1 MKAIL
6 PHSFYIF
13 ASQFTLESMLNQI
26 SFLSYH
32 IFCNPD
38 EATKCFAKTFN
49 YTITINHRVIKG
61 KTNVVQTWIIDLY
74 YDLVVTENYGE
85 KDISKD
91 ETIYLITLYN
101 DYCNVRDKKLS
112 KKDILLFVYGFFG
125 EQKDFQTNF
134 SFKERFSREKYILD
148 NLSCKEHSDN
158 TFGINIPDKFVE
170 ITGYTTDCYSALVY
184 FILLL
189 FIQSNGVI
197 SQSQIPLLNS
207 EIFTQ
212 ENIITVLNQHS
223 ADIDDIRNSS
233 LKRQFLY
240 TKPILKIG
248 EKYISANAFLIN
260 ALFENSNYWILR
272 NDYQRIH
279 SQHFINAFGIYF
291 EMYVEEV
298 LKNCLSNGK
307 FSKIPTENDEK
318 RADWIINIENYTFI
332 VEQKSSLSLLGIKQ
346 NQPDIEAMKRHILK
360 TWGEAVRQLN
370 ETQADLSLDTPIKI
384 ILVYEDYYK
393 AECLEELFRLDSEI
407 VNDYNYWLMTINE
420 FEMLFHTYKTNTEL
434 FFDIIANKIKLE
446 HTQSHEGREM
456 ELLLSQK
463 GISENLYIQES
474 GIIQQYQR
482 IEELV
487 RSISNN

>member
-1 MKAIL
+1 MKANL
-6 PHSFYIF
+6 PHPFYIY
-13 ASQFTLESMLNQI
+13 ASQFTLESVLEQI
-26 SFLSYH
+26 SILSYH
-32 IFCNPD
+32 IFCNSD
-38 EATKCFAKTFN
+38 ETTKCFAKTID
-49 YTITINHRVIKG
+49 YKIMINHRIFNG
-61 KTNVVQTWIIDLY
+61 KTNVVQTWIIDLF
-74 YDLVVTENYGE
+74 YDLVAAEDYGD
-85 KDISKD
+85 KVITKD
-91 ETIYLITLYN
+91 ETVYLISLYN
-101 DYCNVRDKKLS
+101 DFCNIRDKKLN

-148 NLSCKEHSDN
+148 ILSCKEHSDN
-158 TFGINIPDKFVE
+158 TFGINVPGKFFE
-170 ITGYTTDCYSALVY
+170 ITGFTTDCYSALVY
-184 FILLL
+184 YILLM
-189 FIQSNGVI
+189 FIQNNGVI
-197 SQSQIPLLNS
+197 TQSQILSLNNDV
-207 EIFTQ
+207 FTQ
-212 ENIITVLNQHS
+212 ENIITVLNQYS
-223 ADIDDIRNSS
+223 ATIDNIRNSS

-240 TKPILKIG
+240 AKPILKIG
-248 EKYISANAFLIN
+248 EKFISANAFLMN
-260 ALFENSNYWILR
+260 ALFMNSNYWIIR

-291 EMYVEEV
+291 EMYVEE
-298 LKNCLSNGK
+298 LLNNCLSNDQ

-318 RADWIINIENYTFI
+318 RADWIIIIENYTFL

-370 ETQADLSLDTPIKI
+370 ETQAALSLDTPIKI

-393 AECLEELFRLDSEI
+393 AECLEELFRLDPEI

-420 FEMLFHTYKTNTEL
+420 FEMFFHTYKSNQEL
-434 FFDIIANKIKLE
+434 FFDIIVNKIELE

-474 GIIQQYQR
+474 EIIQQYQR

>member
-1 MKAIL
+1 MKANL
-6 PHSFYIF
+6 PHPFYIF
-13 ASQFTLESMLNQI
+13 ASQFTLESMLKQI

-38 EATKCFAKTFN
+38 ETTNCFAKTIN
-49 YTITINHRVIKG
+49 YSIINHRVING

-74 YDLVVTENYGE
+74 YDLVASEDYGDRE
-85 KDISKD
+85 ISKD
-91 ETIYLITLYN
+91 ETVHLISLYN
-101 DYCNVRDKKLS
+101 DFCNVRDKKLS

-148 NLSCKEHSDN
+148 VLSCKEHPDN
-158 TFGINIPDKFVE
+158 TFDINVPSKFFE

-184 FILLL
+184 YILLL
-189 FIQSNGVI
+189 FIQNNGVI
-197 SQSQIPLLNS
+197 AQSQIPSPNN
-207 EIFTQ
+207 EVFTK
-212 ENIITVLNQHS
+212 EDIVTVLNYYS
-223 ADIDDIRNSS
+223 ANIDNIRNST

-240 TKPILKIG
+240 AKPILKIG
-248 EKYISANAFLIN
+248 EKFISANAFLMN

-298 LKNCLSNGK
+298 LDNCLSNIQ
-307 FSKIPTENDEK
+307 FSKIQTVNDEK
-318 RADWIINIENYTFI
+318 RADWIISLENYTFL

-360 TWGEAVRQLN
+360 TWGKAVKQLN
-370 ETQADLSLDTPIKI
+370 ETQTALSLDAPIKI

-393 AECLEELFRLDSEI
+393 AECLEELFKLDSGI

-420 FEMLFHTYKTNTEL
+420 FEMLFHTYKSNTEL
-434 FFDIIANKIKLE
+434 FFDIIVNKIELE
-446 HTQSHEGREM
+446 HTQSHDGREI

-463 GISENLYIQES
+463 GVSENSYIQES
-474 GIIQQYQR
+474 GLMQQYQK
-482 IEELV
+482 IEELL

>member
-1 MKAIL
+1 M
-6 PHSFYIF
+6 
-13 ASQFTLESMLNQI
+13 
-26 SFLSYH
+26 
-32 IFCNPD
+32 
-38 EATKCFAKTFN
+38 
-49 YTITINHRVIKG
+49 
-61 KTNVVQTWIIDLY
+61 
-74 YDLVVTENYGE
+74 
-85 KDISKD
+85 
-91 ETIYLITLYN
+91 
-101 DYCNVRDKKLS
+101 
-112 KKDILLFVYGFFG
+112 
-125 EQKDFQTNF
+125 
-134 SFKERFSREKYILD
+134 
-148 NLSCKEHSDN
+148 
-158 TFGINIPDKFVE
+158 
-170 ITGYTTDCYSALVY
+170 
-184 FILLL
+184 

-332 VEQKSSLSLLGIKQ
+332 LEQKSSLSLLGIKQ
-346 NQPDIEAMKRHILK
+346 NQPILK
-360 TWGEAVRQLN
+360 Q
-370 ETQADLSLDTPIKI
+370 
-384 ILVYEDYYK
+384 
-393 AECLEELFRLDSEI
+393 
-407 VNDYNYWLMTINE
+407 
-420 FEMLFHTYKTNTEL
+420 
-434 FFDIIANKIKLE
+434 
-446 HTQSHEGREM
+446 
-456 ELLLSQK
+456 
-463 GISENLYIQES
+463 
-474 GIIQQYQR
+474 
-482 IEELV
+482 
-487 RSISNN
+487 

>member
-1 MKAIL
+1 MKANL
-6 PHSFYIF
+6 PHPFYIF
-13 ASQFTLESMLNQI
+13 ASQFTLESMLEQI

-38 EATKCFAKTFN
+38 EATKSFAKTIN
-49 YTITINHRVIKG
+49 YMITINHRIING
-61 KTNVVQTWIIDLY
+61 KTNVVQTWIIDLF
-74 YDLVVTENYGE
+74 YDLVVAEDYGD
-85 KDISKD
+85 KAISKD
-91 ETIYLITLYN
+91 ETVHLISLYN
-101 DYCNVRDKKLS
+101 DFCNVRDKKKK

-158 TFGINIPDKFVE
+158 TFNIIVPSKFFE

-184 FILLL
+184 FVLLL
-189 FIQSNGVI
+189 FIQNNGVI
-197 SQSQIPLLNS
+197 TQSQIPQLNN
-207 EIFTQ
+207 ELFTQ
-212 ENIITVLNQHS
+212 DNIIAILNRHS
-223 ADIDDIRNSS
+223 ANVDDIRSSS

-240 TKPILKIG
+240 TKPVLKIG
-248 EKYISANAFLIN
+248 ETFISVNAFLMN
-260 ALFENSNYWILR
+260 ALFENSNYWIIR

-291 EMYVEEV
+291 EMYVEE
-298 LKNCLSNGK
+298 LLNNCLSNDQ

-318 RADWIINIENYTFI
+318 RADWIINIENYTFL

-346 NQPDIEAMKRHILK
+346 NQPDIEAMKRHILI

-370 ETQADLSLDTPIKI
+370 ETQAALSLDPPIKI
-384 ILVYEDYYK
+384 ILVYEDYYN
-393 AECLEELFRLDSEI
+393 AECLEELFRLDPGI
-407 VNDYNYWLMTINE
+407 VNDYNYWLMSINE
-420 FEMLFHTYKTNTEL
+420 FEMLFHTYKSNPEL
-434 FFDIIANKIKLE
+434 FFDIIVNKIELE

-474 GIIQQYQR
+474 GIIQKYQR